1 MPFQFYCPQCQALVT
16 TATGKPGSLVTC
28 GHCHMG
34 VIVPQVTLPAPP
46 PVPHATI
53 VATVP
58 PLRDPKPRSALPIPT
73 LLVAAGVGG
82 LLLIVAL
89 IGSRQIL
96 NHAETVSETEKSFP
110 SPDKATVKPNK
121 PQSAKPIDISPKK
134 NDEEKPAVKI
144 AKPGQGE
151 KPAVKVVKSDQA
163 EENEPEV
170 QPGENK
176 PYASSSLISVRYVTV
191 GMAGFLQITNRST
204 DPIKIIKV
212 VYNGERRAITQSE
225 RGEERRKYFEGEMS
239 HEQAAER
246 GIANALEIS
255 MRRLI
260 EEKRGPGRKKPGP
273 LPSMPIQRFPI
284 TLTIGEYLNL
294 IPNYNK
300 QIIFVDVYTGRG
312 TFRFELGE

>member
-1 MPFQFYCPQCQALVT
+1 
-16 TATGKPGSLVTC
+16 
-28 GHCHMG
+28 MG
-34 VIVPQVTLPAPP
+34 VVVPPATLPAPP
-46 PVPHATI
+46 PVSHATI

-58 PLRDPKPRSALPIPT
+58 PLRDPKPRSALPLRT
-73 LLVAAGVGG
+73 VLLAAGISG

-96 NHAETVSETEKSFP
+96 NRAQTVSETEKSFP

-121 PQSAKPIDISPKK
+121 PQSAKPIDISPNK

-176 PYASSSLISVRYVTV
+176 PYASSSLISVHYATV
-191 GMAGFLQITNRST
+191 GMGGFLQITNRST

-225 RGEERRKYFEGEMS
+225 RAEERRKYFEGEMS
-239 HEQAAER
+239 HEQAAEK
-246 GIANALEIS
+246 GIAHPSEIS

-260 EEKRGPGRKKPGP
+260 ENIGPDKKKPGP
-273 LPSMPIQRFPI
+273 RPSMPIQRFPI

-300 QIIFVDVYTGRG
+300 QIIFVDVYTDRG
-312 TFRFELGE
+312 TFRFEFGE